1 MLNVDKVNVIIVV
14 TMEMNILS
22 TLAET
27 WQTLTIIAVAL
38 SVGYA
43 MARRFEG
50 LLGKNKKGDTVVE
63 RLEKIERQ
71 IMPNGGSSMSDK
83 IDYIRRDQNKMK
95 QQVSEISG
103 ELKVIKDIVTVI
115 VDK

>member
-1 MLNVDKVNVIIVV
+1 
-14 TMEMNILS
+14 MEMNILS
-22 TLAET
+22 TIAET
-27 WQTLTIIAVAL
+27 WQMLTIIGVAL

-63 RLEKIERQ
+63 RLEKIERH

>member
-1 MLNVDKVNVIIVV
+1 M
-14 TMEMNILS
+14 
-22 TLAET
+22 
-27 WQTLTIIAVAL
+27 LTIIGVAL

-43 MARRFEG
+43 TARKFEG

-83 IDYIRRDQNKMK
+83 IDYIRRDQNRMK

>member
-1 MLNVDKVNVIIVV
+1 
-14 TMEMNILS
+14 MEMNILS

-27 WQTLTIIAVAL
+27 WQMLAVIGVAL
-38 SVGYA
+38 SIGYA
-43 MARRFEG
+43 TARKFEG
-50 LLGKNKKGDTVVE
+50 LLSKNNKGDTVVE
-63 RLEKIERQ
+63 RLEKIERH

-95 QQVSEISG
+95 QQISEISG

>member
-1 MLNVDKVNVIIVV
+1 
-14 TMEMNILS
+14 MEMNILS

-27 WQTLTIIAVAL
+27 WQMLAVIGVAL
-38 SVGYA
+38 SIGYA
-43 MARRFEG
+43 TARKFEG
-50 LLGKNKKGDTVVE
+50 LLSKNKKGDTVVE
-63 RLEKIERQ
+63 RLEKIERH

-95 QQVSEISG
+95 NELSQISG
-103 ELKVIKDIVTVI
+103 ELEVIKGIVTVI

>member
-1 MLNVDKVNVIIVV
+1 
-14 TMEMNILS
+14 MEMNILS

-27 WQTLTIIAVAL
+27 WQTLVVIGVAL
-38 SVGYA
+38 SIGYA
-43 MARRFEG
+43 TARKFEG

-63 RLEKIERQ
+63 RLEKIERH

-95 QQVSEISG
+95 NELSQISG
-103 ELKVIKDIVTVI
+103 ELEVIKGIVTAI
-115 VDK
+115 IDK

>member
-1 MLNVDKVNVIIVV
+1 MLNVDKVNVIIVN
-14 TMEMNILS
+14 TMELNILS

-27 WQTLTIIAVAL
+27 WQTLTIIGVAL

-83 IDYIRRDQNKMK
+83 IDYIRRDQNRMK

>member
-1 MLNVDKVNVIIVV
+1 
-14 TMEMNILS
+14 MEMNILS

-27 WQTLTIIAVAL
+27 WQTLTIVAVAL

-43 MARRFEG
+43 TARKFEG

-71 IMPNGGSSMSDK
+71 LTPNGGSSMSDK
-83 IDYIRRDQNKMK
+83 IDYIRRDQNRMK

>member
-1 MLNVDKVNVIIVV
+1 
-14 TMEMNILS
+14 MEMNILS

-27 WQTLTIIAVAL
+27 WQMLAVIGIAL
-38 SVGYA
+38 SIGYA
-43 MARRFEG
+43 TARKFEG
-50 LLGKNKKGDTVVE
+50 LLSKNKKGDTVVE

-71 IMPNGGSSMSDK
+71 ILPNGGSSMADK

-95 QQVSEISG
+95 NELSQISG
-103 ELKVIKDIVTVI
+103 ELEVIKGIVTVI

>member
-1 MLNVDKVNVIIVV
+1 MNQ
-14 TMEMNILS
+14 NILS

-27 WQTLTIIAVAL
+27 WHMLTIIVVAL

-43 MARRFEG
+43 TARRFEG

-83 IDYIRRDQNKMK
+83 IDYIRRDQNRMK
-95 QQVSEISG
+95 QQISEISG

>member
-1 MLNVDKVNVIIVV
+1 
-14 TMEMNILS
+14 MELNILS

-27 WQTLTIIAVAL
+27 WQMLTIITAAL
-38 SVGYA
+38 GVGYV

-71 IMPNGGSSMSDK
+71 LTPNGGSSMSDK
-83 IDYIRRDQNKMK
+83 IDYIRRDQNRMK
-95 QQVSEISG
+95 QQISEISG

>member
-27 WQTLTIIAVAL
+27 WQTLTIIGVAL

>member
-1 MLNVDKVNVIIVV
+1 MLNVDKVNVIIVN
-14 TMEMNILS
+14 TMELNILS

-27 WQTLTIIAVAL
+27 WQTLTIVAVAL

-43 MARRFEG
+43 TARKFEG

-83 IDYIRRDQNKMK
+83 IDYIRRDQNRMK

>member
-1 MLNVDKVNVIIVV
+1 
-14 TMEMNILS
+14 MEINILS

-27 WQTLTIIAVAL
+27 WQTLAIIGVAL

-43 MARRFEG
+43 TARKFEG
-50 LLGKNKKGDTVVE
+50 LLSKNKKGDTVIE

-71 IMPNGGSSMSDK
+71 LTPNGGSSMSDK

-95 QQVSEISG
+95 NELSQISG
-103 ELKVIKDIVTVI
+103 ELEVIKEIVISI

>member
-1 MLNVDKVNVIIVV
+1 MNQ
-14 TMEMNILS
+14 NILS

-27 WQTLTIIAVAL
+27 WQMLTIIGVAL
-38 SVGYA
+38 SVGYV

>member
-1 MLNVDKVNVIIVV
+1 
-14 TMEMNILS
+14 MEFNLLS
-22 TLAET
+22 TLADT
-27 WQTLTIIAVAL
+27 WQMLTVIGVAL
-38 SVGYA
+38 SVGYG

-71 IMPNGGSSMSDK
+71 LAPNGGSSMSDK

-95 QQVSEISG
+95 QEMSKISG
-103 ELKVIKDIVTVI
+103 EIEVIKDIVVNI
-115 VDK
+115 VEK

>member
-1 MLNVDKVNVIIVV
+1 MQVNFL
-14 TMEMNILS
+14 T

-27 WQTLTIIAVAL
+27 WQTLTIIGVAL

-71 IMPNGGSSMSDK
+71 LTPNGGSSMSDK

-95 QQVSEISG
+95 QQISEISG

>member
-1 MLNVDKVNVIIVV
+1 MNQ
-14 TMEMNILS
+14 NILS

-27 WQTLTIIAVAL
+27 WQMLTIIGFAL

-83 IDYIRRDQNKMK
+83 IDYIRRDQNRMK

>member
-1 MLNVDKVNVIIVV
+1 MNQ
-14 TMEMNILS
+14 NILS

-27 WQTLTIIAVAL
+27 WQMLTIIAVAL

-43 MARRFEG
+43 TARRFEG

-83 IDYIRRDQNKMK
+83 IDYIRRDQNRMK

>member
-1 MLNVDKVNVIIVV
+1 MNQ
-14 TMEMNILS
+14 NILS

-27 WQTLTIIAVAL
+27 WQMLTIIAVAL
-38 SVGYA
+38 SIGYA
-43 MARRFEG
+43 TARRFEG

-83 IDYIRRDQNKMK
+83 IDYIRRDQNRMK

-103 ELKVIKDIVTVI
+103 ELKIIKDIVTVI

>member
-1 MLNVDKVNVIIVV
+1 
-14 TMEMNILS
+14 MEMNILS

-27 WQTLTIIAVAL
+27 WQMLAVIGVAL
-38 SVGYA
+38 SIGYA
-43 MARRFEG
+43 TARKFEG
-50 LLGKNKKGDTVVE
+50 LLSKNKKGDTVVE

-71 IMPNGGSSMSDK
+71 ILPNGGSSMSDK

-95 QQVSEISG
+95 NELSQISG
-103 ELKVIKDIVTVI
+103 ELEVIKGIVTVI

>member
-1 MLNVDKVNVIIVV
+1 MNQ
-14 TMEMNILS
+14 NILS

-27 WQTLTIIAVAL
+27 WQMLTIIGVAL
-38 SVGYA
+38 SIGYA
-43 MARRFEG
+43 TARRFEG

-83 IDYIRRDQNKMK
+83 IDYIRRDQNRMK
-95 QQVSEISG
+95 QQISEISG

>member
-1 MLNVDKVNVIIVV
+1 
-14 TMEMNILS
+14 MEFNLLS
-22 TLAET
+22 TLADT
-27 WQTLTIIAVAL
+27 WQMLTVIGVAL
-38 SVGYA
+38 SVGYG

-71 IMPNGGSSMSDK
+71 LTPNGGSSMSDK

-95 QQVSEISG
+95 QEMSKISG
-103 ELKVIKDIVTVI
+103 EIEVIKDIVVNI
-115 VDK
+115 VEK

>member
-1 MLNVDKVNVIIVV
+1 MNQ
-14 TMEMNILS
+14 NILS

-27 WQTLTIIAVAL
+27 WQMLTIIVVAL

-43 MARRFEG
+43 TARRFEG

-83 IDYIRRDQNKMK
+83 IDYIRRDQNRMK
-95 QQVSEISG
+95 QQISEISG

>member
-1 MLNVDKVNVIIVV
+1 
-14 TMEMNILS
+14 MEMDILS

-27 WQTLTIIAVAL
+27 WQILAVIGVAL

-43 MARRFEG
+43 TARKFEG
-50 LLGKNKKGDTVVE
+50 LLSKNKKGDTVVE

-71 IMPNGGSSMSDK
+71 LTPNGGSSMSDK

-95 QQVSEISG
+95 NELSQISG
-103 ELKVIKDIVTVI
+103 ELEVIKDIVISI
-115 VDK
+115 VEK

>member
-1 MLNVDKVNVIIVV
+1 
-14 TMEMNILS
+14 MEMNILS

-27 WQTLTIIAVAL
+27 WQTLVVIGVAL

-43 MARRFEG
+43 TARKFEG
-50 LLGKNKKGDTVVE
+50 LLSKNKKGDTIVE

-71 IMPNGGSSMSDK
+71 ILPNGGSSMADK

>member
-1 MLNVDKVNVIIVV
+1 MNQ
-14 TMEMNILS
+14 NILS

-27 WQTLTIIAVAL
+27 WQMLTIIAVAL
-38 SVGYA
+38 SIGYA
-43 MARRFEG
+43 TARRFEG

-83 IDYIRRDQNKMK
+83 IDYIRRDQNRMK
-95 QQVSEISG
+95 QQISEISG

>member
-1 MLNVDKVNVIIVV
+1 
-14 TMEMNILS
+14 MEMDILS

-27 WQTLTIIAVAL
+27 WQILAVIGVAL

-43 MARRFEG
+43 TARKFEG
-50 LLGKNKKGDTVVE
+50 LLSKNKKGDTIVE

-71 IMPNGGSSMSDK
+71 LTPNGGSSMSDK

-95 QQVSEISG
+95 NELSQISG
-103 ELKVIKDIVTVI
+103 ELEVIKDIVISI
-115 VDK
+115 VEK

>member
-1 MLNVDKVNVIIVV
+1 MNQ
-14 TMEMNILS
+14 NILS

-27 WQTLTIIAVAL
+27 WQMLTIIGVAL

-83 IDYIRRDQNKMK
+83 IDYIRRDQNRMK
-95 QQVSEISG
+95 QQISEISG